1 MVTSWHNFEGVLL
14 VDKPAGLTSHD
25 VVDRVRA
32 KVRMKRVGHAGTLDP
47 NASGLL
53 IILVGKATKISRYL
67 MSLDKSYE
75 GSLVL
80 GKSTDSHDVEGVVI
94 EEHEV
99 PELTKFEMEQNLSEF
114 HGDQYQIPPMFSAK
128 KVNGVALY
136 KLARKGKEIE
146 REPRFI
152 RVTSIEMLDFE
163 SPKVEFRIECSKG
176 TYVRTIAHDLGQK
189 IGCGAYL
196 ATLRRTAIERFR
208 IEDSISLK
216 ELESTEF
223 SELQRML
230 IPVYQAVPSNVLR
243 SGQER

>member
-1 MVTSWHNFEGVLL
+1 MVTPWHNFEGVLL
-14 VDKPAGLTSHD
+14 VDKPTGLTSHD

-32 KVRMKRVGHAGTLDP
+32 KVKMKRVGHAGTLDP
-47 NASGLL
+47 NAEGLL

-94 EEHEV
+94 EEHKV
-99 PELTKFEMEQNLSEF
+99 PELTKVEMEQKLSEF

-128 KVNGVALY
+128 KVKGVALY
-136 KLARKGKEIE
+136 KLARKGKEVE

-152 RVTSIEMLDFE
+152 RVTSIEMLAFE
-163 SPKVEFRIECSKG
+163 SPTVQFRIECSKG

-196 ATLRRTAIERFR
+196 ATLRRTAIARFR
-208 IEDSISLK
+208 IEDAISLK

-223 SELQRML
+223 GELHKIL
-230 IPVYQAVPSNVLR
+230 IPVYQAVPSNVL
-243 SGQER
+243 

>member
-1 MVTSWHNFEGVLL
+1 MVTPWHNFEGVLL

-94 EEHEV
+94 EEHKV
-99 PELTKFEMEQNLSEF
+99 PELTKFEMEQKLSEF
-114 HGDQYQIPPMFSAK
+114 QGDQYQIPPMFSAK
-128 KVNGVALY
+128 KVKGVALY

-163 SPKVEFRIECSKG
+163 SPKVQFRIECSKG
-176 TYVRTIAHDLGQK
+176 TYVRTIVHDLGQK

-196 ATLRRTAIERFR
+196 ATLRRTAIERFL
-208 IEDSISLK
+208 IEDAISLK

-223 SELQRML
+223 GELQRIL
-230 IPVYQAVPSNVLR
+230 IPVYQAVPSNVL
-243 SGQER
+243 